1 MLSTKDLYMKTENKG
16 NQSLTYL
23 GRCYRAARAIFNSDS
38 MILSETDNP
47 THRNRVNLHYWDS
60 RIEMG
65 DSFPYNLGDNLS
77 EPIVEWM
84 LRRKGLK
91 LDSEIN
97 FEGLRHLYAIGSVI
111 SLGYQNATIWGSGI
125 LQPLSSVRKFL
136 HSSICRKLDIRAV
149 RGPLTRDLM
158 LELGHKCPEV
168 YGDPALLMPLIY
180 QPQNNIKRN
189 RYLIIPHFS
198 KEKEY
203 RHKVGDSHIGS
214 MITKDY
220 TGLLDKICTSEK
232 VISGSM
238 HGIILAEAY
247 GIPSIFLRDR
257 AACKDFK
264 YKDYYLST
272 NREFRYA
279 TSLEEAIDMEPM
291 ALPKNIA
298 QLQEGLINSFPYDL
312 WDDAQNK

>member
-1 MLSTKDLYMKTENKG
+1 MKTKNNG

-23 GRCYRAARAIFNSDS
+23 ERCYRAAKAILHPDS
-38 MILSETDNP
+38 MILNEVGNQPQS
-47 THRNRVNLHYWDS
+47 NRVNLHYWDS

-84 LRRKGLK
+84 LQRKGLK
-91 LDSEIN
+91 LEADIN
-97 FEGLRHLYAIGSVI
+97 FEGGGLRHLYAVGSII

-125 LQPLSSVRKFL
+125 LQPLSSVRKFF
-136 HSSICRKLDIRAV
+136 HSSIFRKLDIRAV

-158 LELGHKCPEV
+158 LKLGHKCPKV

-180 QPQNNIKRN
+180 QPKNTIKQN

-203 RHKVGDSHIGS
+203 SDKVGDSHIGS
-214 MITKDY
+214 MITNDY
-220 TGLLDKICTSEK
+220 AGLLDKICVSEK

-247 GIPSIFLRDR
+247 GVPAIFLRTR
-257 AACKDFK
+257 AAKKDFK

-279 TSLEEAIDMEPM
+279 SSLEEAIDMEPM
-291 ALPKNIA
+291 ALPENIA
-298 QLQEGLINSFPYDL
+298 QLQEGLIKSFPYDL
-312 WDDAQNK
+312 WDDVQNK